1 MFIYPDQ
8 QVGKG
13 LARTDEERYAF
24 VSPYSVGQ
32 RKVNR
37 SADSRQGQSKKIR
50 VQNFRMHVIHTLFV
64 TIIAAG
70 LIVNEWRSKAFSQK
84 IRLIAPVCAAF
95 AVIELA

>member
-1 MFIYPDQ
+1 MFIYLDQ

-37 SADSRQGQSKKIR
+37 SADSRQGQSKKAR
-50 VQNFRMHVIHTLFV
+50 AYLHSV
-64 TIIAAG
+64 TG
-70 LIVNEWRSKAFSQK
+70 SKFTDACNSH
-84 IRLIAPVCAAF
+84 AVCNDNCCGAYC
-95 AVIELA
+95 